1 MKKPTILLMTTWY
14 PSKDDPYR
22 GGFFKEQ
29 AIATA
34 DYYNYIVLHCYEMSK
49 TPAIKILF
57 QKIRGK
63 EYSFGLI
70 NEEEN
75 TIEYDLK
82 LFIPAYVWILDI
94 IVDLFKRYIKKVR
107 VDGVGMYRSRSYYK
121 WRKRIIEIFLKDG
134 RIGDF
139 DYVYCINAQKE
150 SLNAYLIS
158 DYSNKPLI
166 VSEHAPFPR
175 PGTVIDN
182 YQKECIEKADLVL
195 AISYDK
201 IRQIMLQNVHP
212 KKIAYIGNMVNEEY
226 FVQNEK
232 KSEETP
238 TFIIVAAYSFYK
250 NYQMFINVM
259 DKLNS
264 IAVKDFK
271 ILVVGYGVTKG
282 YSKNVEELE
291 KMIACSSFSDKTELI
306 RLASRKEMND
316 LYNRSNAFVMTS
328 IQEGMPVSAL
338 EAACCGL
345 PIFSTICGGVEDYV
359 TDEIGR
365 LFKMYDSDSMAR
377 SLNEYL
383 NGEIIFSKEK
393 IREYIISIFGK
404 KAFSDRFKRCFE
416 EVYNNDKC

>member
-1 MKKPTILLMTTWY
+1 MRKPTILLMTNWY

-22 GGFFKEQ
+22 GAFFKEQ
-29 AIATA
+29 AIATS
-34 DYYNYIVLHCYEMSK
+34 DYYNYIVLHCREMSK
-49 TPAIKILF
+49 TPAIKVLF
-57 QKIRGK
+57 HRVKGK
-63 EYSFGLI
+63 KYIFCLT
-70 NEEEN
+70 NKEEN

-94 IVDLFKRYIKKVR
+94 FVDLFKRYVRKVHI
-107 VDGVGMYRSRSYYK
+107 DGVGMYRSHSYYK
-121 WRKRIIEIFLKDG
+121 WRKKLIEVFLKDE
-134 RIGDF
+134 RMGDF
-139 DYVYCINAQKE
+139 DYVYCINAQRE

-158 DYSNKPLI
+158 DYSHRPLI
-166 VSEHAPFPR
+166 ISEHAPFPR

-201 IRQIMLQNVHP
+201 IRQIMLQNIHP
-212 KKIAYIGNMVNEEY
+212 KKIAYIGNMVNEEQ
-226 FVQNEK
+226 FVKNGENV
-232 KSEETP
+232 EGVP

-250 NYQMFINVM
+250 NYQMFIDVM
-259 DKLNS
+259 NKLNS

-291 KMIACSSFSDKTELI
+291 KMIDCSTFSDKTELVK
-306 RLASRKEMND
+306 LASRKEMVG
-316 LYNRSNAFVMTS
+316 LYNRSDVFIMTS

-359 TDEIGR
+359 TDETGR
-365 LFKMYDSDSMAR
+365 LFKMCDSDSMAR

-383 NGEIIFSKEK
+383 NGEISFSKER
-393 IREYIISIFGK
+393 IREYTISLFGK
-404 KAFSDRFKRCFE
+404 RAFSDRFKRCFE
-416 EVYNNDKC
+416 EVNYDGC